1 MSATIGSGI
10 GSGIEYPTL
19 IIEGRAYVV
28 KFGRAAMYRL
38 DKQGFDLRTLPT
50 QINGWF
56 PKLDEFGK
64 EIPGSVRYSVLI
76 DVLHAAV
83 GDQLRCTTEELAEM
97 VGPERTPEVAM
108 ALIQSLSKMQPSAKP
123 TLQEPAAA
131 MVSGEKPN

>member
-1 MSATIGSGI
+1 MSANGTSI

-19 IIEGRAYVV
+19 LIEGRPYVV

-38 DKQGFDLRTLPT
+38 DKQGFDLRTLPQ
-50 QINGWF
+50 QINAWF
-56 PKLDEFGK
+56 PRKNEFG
-64 EIPGSVRYSVLI
+64 EEVPGSVRYSVLI

-108 ALIQSLSKMQPSAKP
+108 ALIQSLSKMQPSARP
-123 TLQEPAAA
+123 TPQEPAAA
-131 MVSGEKPN
+131 ISGEKLN